1 MQKNLAAPLAGALT
15 AVAAVAVAAPSAT
28 APAPAPEKLLY
39 AEGGML
45 VLVAPSFPREALAQG
60 LTARIDVTGTV
71 RTDGSLDDPAIES
84 GAGNEAFA
92 AAVKAVVPLW
102 RLQPRIDPAS
112 CLAADARARVS
123 IWFDIANGQPKVSY
137 GTARPQGAKAPD
149 IRTDRKPAR
158 MVAPLYPQKLAM
170 DPNAPKAILQVAYV
184 AVAGDGSVTGV
195 TVAPMLHYREFEPL
209 LAAAI
214 RQWKYAPQ
222 KSRWCA
228 EVRFHMTL
236 D

>member
-1 MQKNLAAPLAGALT
+1 MTKNLAALLAGAVT
-15 AVAAVAVAAPSAT
+15 AVAAVAAPPAT

-45 VLVAPSFPREALAQG
+45 VLVAPAFPREALAQG
-60 LTARIDVTGTV
+60 LTARIDVSGTV
-71 RTDGSLDDPAIES
+71 RTDGGLDNASIDT

-92 AAVKAVVPLW
+92 AAVKTVVPLW
-102 RLQPRIDPAS
+102 RLQPRIDPSS
-112 CLAADARARVS
+112 CLATEGKARVS
-123 IWFDIANGQPKVSY
+123 LWFDIANGQPKVSY
-137 GTARPQGAKAPD
+137 GTARPEGAKAPD
-149 IRTDRKPAR
+149 IRTDRKPDR

-170 DPNAPKAILQVAYV
+170 DPNAPRAILQVAYV
-184 AVAGDGSVTGV
+184 AVAEDGSVTGV

-222 KSRWCA
+222 QTRWCA